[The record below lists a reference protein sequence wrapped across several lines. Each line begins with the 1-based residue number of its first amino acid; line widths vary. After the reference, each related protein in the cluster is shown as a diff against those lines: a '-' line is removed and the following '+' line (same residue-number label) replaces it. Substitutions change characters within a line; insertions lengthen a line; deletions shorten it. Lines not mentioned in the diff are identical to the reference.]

1 MNNQSV
7 SPRKLSEI
15 NTFRVHAPFFQQQ
28 KKNRFSL
35 IFFVVSTGEKMK
47 KVLLSG
53 FEPESSPRKGDMIGR
68 YTTGASMVQVAP
80 RGFEPLSLTP
90 KASMIDHYTTGAS
103 YHF

>member
-1 MNNQSV
+1 M
-7 SPRKLSEI
+7 
-15 NTFRVHAPFFQQQ
+15 
-28 KKNRFSL
+28 
-35 IFFVVSTGEKMK
+35 
-47 KVLLSG
+47 LLSG

-80 RGFEPLSLTP
+80 RGFEPLSLAP